1 MSETLHLRHQVT
13 AGVVP
18 AEDLE
23 AGTVAWADAV
33 VDLSPLQAGF
43 NSAGLCLH
51 LEHTVQLGVV
61 DVV

>member
-33 VDLSPLQAGF
+33 VGPFAPSGWLQLRWPLPT
-43 NSAGLCLH
+43 S
-51 LEHTVQLGVV
+51 
-61 DVV
+61 

>member
-1 MSETLHLRHQVT
+1 MSDALHLRHQAY
-13 AGVVP
+13 AGVVT

-23 AGTVAWADAV
+23 AGNPVWADAV
-33 VDLSPLQAGF
+33 LDLSPLQAGF